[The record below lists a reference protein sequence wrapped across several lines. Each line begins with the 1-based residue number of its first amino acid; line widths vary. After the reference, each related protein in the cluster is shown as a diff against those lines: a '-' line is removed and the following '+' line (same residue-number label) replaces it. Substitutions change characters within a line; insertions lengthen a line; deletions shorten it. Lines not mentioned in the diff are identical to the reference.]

1 MKTERFL
8 AVLET
13 LQGEYPKW
21 DAPVVTLIAQH
32 SGDPFRV
39 LISTILSLRTKDETT
54 AEASKRLF
62 ALADTPQ
69 KMVQLPPETIE
80 QAIFPVGFY
89 RNKAAQVL
97 AICRTLIDTYAG
109 QVPDRLDALMAFKGV
124 GLKTANLVLAL
135 GYQIPAICVDIHVH
149 RICNRLGFI
158 RTKTPEESEARLRR
172 KVPQTHWLIINDL
185 MVAFGQSLCR
195 PVSPHCSRCPV
206 AHLCERK
213 GITKSR

>member
-1 MKTERFL
+1 MKSDRFL
-8 AVLET
+8 AVLGLLREA
-13 LQGEYPKW
+13 YPGW
-21 DAPVVTLIAQH
+21 NAPVVTLIAQH
-32 SGDPFRV
+32 SGDPYRV
-39 LISTILSLRTKDETT
+39 LISTLLSLRTKDETT
-54 AEASKRLF
+54 AAASERLF

-69 KMVQLPPETIE
+69 KMVQLCAKQIE
-80 QAIFPVGFY
+80 AAIFPVGFY
-89 RNKAAQVL
+89 RNKAAQVI
-97 AICRTLIDTYAG
+97 AISQELLEHYGGR
-109 QVPDRLDALMAFKGV
+109 VPDRLEDLMRFKGV

-172 KVPQTHWLIINDL
+172 KVPRDHWLVINDL

-206 AHLCERK
+206 ATLCECK
-213 GITKSR
+213 GVTQHR